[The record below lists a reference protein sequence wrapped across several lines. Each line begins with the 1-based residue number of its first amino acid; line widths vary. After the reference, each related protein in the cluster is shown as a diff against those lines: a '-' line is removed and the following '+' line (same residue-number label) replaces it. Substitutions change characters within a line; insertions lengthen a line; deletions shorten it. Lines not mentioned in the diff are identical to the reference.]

1 MLGQQPWWQLTF
13 TWQATKRLPLFKA
26 AFSTSSSNGMCISS
40 WHKGH
45 LCSSAACKVL
55 AFGVGLADSL
65 LTKRSKFGSWSTMI
79 FWSKLNRTS
88 HSQCLKPAF
97 QAICKAGSVHSNG
110 RLSDRSGQWNPRWAT
125 NFWQSSSLNFG
136 TKLRWSQER
145 SDANEAESMVS
156 TKPFKRK
163 YKENDTSWAKKNRGR
178 IFQDLEISYI
188 GI

>member
-136 TKLRWSQER
+136 TKLRQSQER

-156 TKPFKRK
+156 TKRLSANTKKTIHLEPKKTGEESSKILK
-163 YKENDTSWAKKNRGR
+163 YL
-178 IFQDLEISYI
+178 I
-188 GI
+188 